1 MNNIIHSRFTAS
13 VSKLK
18 ENPMKVVSDGY
29 GEAVA
34 ILNRNTPAFYCVPA
48 DLYEEMMDVIEDRE
62 LLKLAEKVD
71 ADETVKVSI
80 NDLRARVRKGS
91 VEEVW

>member
-62 LLKLAEKVD
+62 LLKLVEQVD
-71 ADETVKVSI
+71 TDKTVKVSI
-80 NDLRARVRKGS
+80 DELRTRVRGKS
-91 VEEVW
+91 A

>member
-91 VEEVW
+91 VEEV

>member
-1 MNNIIHSRFTAS
+1 MNNIIHSRFVAS

-18 ENPMKVVSDGY
+18 ENPMKVVNEGF

-48 DLYEEMMDVIEDRE
+48 ELYEEMMDLIEDRE
-62 LLKLAEKVD
+62 LIKLAEQVD
-71 ADETVKVSI
+71 TTETVKVSI
-80 NDLRARVRKGS
+80 NDLRARVRRRS
-91 VEEVW
+91 SEEV